1 MALNEKLGD
10 VFIYDD
16 FISLAVPAT
25 RQNQQLIA
33 VLQVPLSHALSHFS
47 HLNVQLFILALVF
60 SLLAG
65 IAALFLARS
74 VTRPVT
80 LLATIARRIVEAHF
94 PESIRSDVL
103 AAVGRGEMYS
113 GDVVKAV
120 FPDFR
125 EEVSKA
131 AAPGCGPW
139 P

>member
-65 IAALFLARS
+65 VAALFLARS

-80 LLATIARRIVEAHF
+80 LLATIARRIAGGFYSTPIAVNSADELGDLARSFAQMQQKCLTQSHWLHF
-94 PESIRSDVL
+94 LNRHL
-103 AAVGRGEMYS
+103 Q
-113 GDVVKAV
+113 K
-120 FPDFR
+120 
-125 EEVSKA
+125 
-131 AAPGCGPW
+131 
-139 P
+139 